1 MDDGGKPDVH
11 LELNLQVSDAACEY
25 SVSTDSDIKQDRM
38 SSTVSTDCEESA
50 DIPEHCMFDYNI
62 LHGIKCEHE
71 RPEEMQ
77 TDNAYGRQ
85 GDHIQGH
92 VVQCLQTVKL
102 EENGQKFREQRR
114 VLPFNSTDRESN
126 SMCDA
131 NETIQ
136 LKPEQKEDP
145 DEYDTNNEAPRQWVV
160 SPDGVLKEVKAEHTS
175 DASDMLSVGDCSKN
189 VGHKQRTQT
198 VSYDNN
204 IHTNVKVS
212 TCDVSS
218 SQFRSHG
225 NDLKA
230 HRRTGSMVKHFT
242 CDTCGKQFEY
252 LCRLKMHEKI
262 HTNVKTFACD
272 TCGKSSNTSGN
283 LKQHEMIH
291 TGAKPF
297 TCDTCGNSFAR
308 SGTLK
313 MHELIHTGGKY
324 FACDTCGKS
333 FARLGDVK
341 SHERTHTGVKPFACD
356 TCGKSFAQSGALK
369 THEMTH
375 TGVKPFACDTCGSKF
390 ARSGNLKM
398 HELIHTGGKYFA
410 CDTCGKSFARPGD
423 VKRHE
428 MTHRPTGGKPFAC
441 EKCGKTFTL
450 SGDVKRHEMEVECW
464 T

>member
-1 MDDGGKPDVH
+1 MDDGGKPDVY

-25 SVSTDSDIKQDRM
+25 SVSTDSDIKQYRM
-38 SSTVSTDCEESA
+38 SSTVSTDCEASV

-77 TDNAYGRQ
+77 TDNAYDRQ
-85 GDHIQGH
+85 GYHIQGH

-102 EENGQKFREQRR
+102 EENGQKFSEQRR

-145 DEYDTNNEAPRQWVV
+145 DEYDANNEAPRQWVV
-160 SPDGVLKEVKAEHTS
+160 SPGGVLKEVKAEHTS
-175 DASDMLSVGDCSKN
+175 DASDILSVGDCSKN
-189 VGHKQRTQT
+189 VGHKQRTPP
-198 VSYDNN
+198 VSYNNN
-204 IHTNVKVS
+204 IQTNVKAS
-212 TCDVSS
+212 THCTCGVSS
-218 SQFRSHG
+218 TQFRG
-225 NDLKA
+225 RPNDP
-230 HRRTGSMVKHFT
+230 
-242 CDTCGKQFEY
+242 
-252 LCRLKMHEKI
+252 KMHEKT

-272 TCGKSSNTSGN
+272 TCGKSFNTSGN

-297 TCDTCGNSFAR
+297 TCDTCGHSFAR
-308 SGTLK
+308 FGTLK

-341 SHERTHTGVKPFACD
+341 SHEITHTGVKPFACD
-356 TCGKSFAQSGALK
+356 TCGR
-369 THEMTH
+369 
-375 TGVKPFACDTCGSKF
+375 KF

-450 SGDVKRHEMEVECW
+450 SGDVKRHEREVECW